1 MTINERDVAGIG
13 IVNFTDQ
20 VDVAISIVDAGSI
33 AATLLPSPETVP
45 SVTYVVS
52 TIVDGVPA
60 LLQGVSWT
68 QAEIDAR
75 TAKTL
80 TFDGLDLSNVSK
92 VLVGV
97 DIDPA
102 VAVITEA
109 ALALAV
115 GGTGPMA
122 VMMDNALSGLS
133 GYIMEATIMAP
144 SIARFVDVTFPSSF
158 ALATHT
164 PDPVSAPI
172 VQLQAVDL
180 GQVINPG
187 DSSILL
193 ADLVIEGLA
202 PGTTEVQLVVTQMD
216 DDSGFAI
223 RTIVRSA
230 IVTVT

>member
-20 VDVAISIVDAGSI
+20 VDVSIGIVDSGSI
-33 AATLLPSPETVP
+33 AATLLPSPATVP
-45 SVTYVVS
+45 NVTYVVS
-52 TIVDGVPA
+52 TVVDGVGT
-60 LLQGVSWT
+60 LLQGVSWS
-68 QAEIDAR
+68 QSEIDSL

-80 TFDGLDLSNVSK
+80 TFDGLDLSSVSK
-92 VLVGV
+92 ILVGV

-102 VAVITEA
+102 VAVITEGG
-109 ALALAV
+109 LGIIV
-115 GGTGPMA
+115 GGTGPME
-122 VMMDNALSGLS
+122 VRMDSALSGLA
-133 GYIMEATIMAP
+133 GFIMEATIMAP
-144 SIARFVDVTFPSSF
+144 SIARFVDVTFPGTF

-202 PGTTEVQLVVTQMD
+202 AGTTEVELVVTQMD

-230 IVTVT
+230 TVTVT